1 MKSLRITAAVLVSV
15 LSIFYLL
22 PVGIAIG
29 RSRTNTGVIFVINL
43 FLGWTL
49 IGWVVA
55 LAWSIAKD
63 DQVPKSIEEKKVID
77 DSIANLK
84 SASNDFTK
92 KALLIIGASIILAV
106 VIYNQQKS
114 SSVPVQVNTIQTT
127 PEHIETAEEQQKR
140 WDRGDFTATETA
152 ELKAE
157 EQRENAA
164 LKQQSQ

>member
-1 MKSLRITAAVLVSV
+1 MKSLRITVAVLVSV
-15 LSIFYLL
+15 LSVFYLL
-22 PVGIAIG
+22 PAGIAIG

-63 DQVPKSIEEKKVID
+63 NQVPKSIEEKKVID
-77 DSIANLK
+77 DGIANLK
-84 SASNDFTK
+84 PASNGFAK

-114 SSVPVQVNTIQTT
+114 ATAPVQVNTVQTT
-127 PEHIETAEEQQKR
+127 SEHIETAEEQQKR
-140 WDRGDFTATETA
+140 WDRGEFTAA
-152 ELKAE
+152 ERAEIKAE
-157 EQRENAA
+157 ELREDAV
-164 LKQQSQ
+164 LKQQLQ